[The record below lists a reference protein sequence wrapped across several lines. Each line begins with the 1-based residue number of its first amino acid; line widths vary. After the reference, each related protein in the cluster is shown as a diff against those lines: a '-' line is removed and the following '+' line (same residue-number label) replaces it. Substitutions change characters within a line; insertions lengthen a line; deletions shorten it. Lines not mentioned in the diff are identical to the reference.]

1 MNTGIQDA
9 YNLGWKLAAV
19 LSGAPE
25 ELLDSCGAERITVAA
40 KVLADSSRG
49 FESVFTR
56 AAPAVSS
63 ATT

>member
-19 LSGAPE
+19 LADAPDT
-25 ELLDSCGAERITVAA
+25 LLDSYGIERIPVAA

-49 FESVFTR
+49 FESVFALR
-56 AAPAVSS
+56 GAAASC
-63 ATT
+63 ATM